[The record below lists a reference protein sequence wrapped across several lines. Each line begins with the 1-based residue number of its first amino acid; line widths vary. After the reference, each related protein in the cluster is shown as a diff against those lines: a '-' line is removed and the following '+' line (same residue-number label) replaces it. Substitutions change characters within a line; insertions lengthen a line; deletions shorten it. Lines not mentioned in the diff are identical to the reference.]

1 MQASLKA
8 ANTGLSGPVAFG
20 AGLLLLASAPV
31 IRGGN
36 RYVALIPLEWLAL
49 LVLWLLACAL
59 LIRKEP
65 LSGSAAAPLSRSEWV
80 LVLSPLWAALFFLT
94 PLPKGLWSA
103 LPGRE
108 IYWHAPTAKWLAL
121 SLTPDA
127 TVASLLAS
135 LPVVAVF
142 VLARTASAGQIG
154 VLTRMLVLVAASQAV
169 WGLLQ
174 LGPFKMLYFGAEFA
188 GGPIG
193 GFANANHFASFITM
207 TLPLAIFFLWQA
219 LPASHAG
226 HRHRPPAAALLWSIV
241 LIILVTAV
249 LVSGSRT
256 GLVTATLV
264 TLLSMLLLLGA
275 VPTHLRRW
283 YLLGAGVFLLA
294 GLVIVG
300 LKTLVTRFDL
310 GILGDDA
317 SFRWK
322 LIGSSWQAALSF
334 WPVGSGPGS
343 YAAVFPR
350 FQPPGLRGFAE
361 HAHNDYVQL
370 LMEFGWLFVVFAM
383 LALWLFVRQGISFWQ
398 KFDGAGREI
407 GAMQLQLC
415 CAFGALAVLLH
426 SWVDFNLRIPAI
438 AMMCACLLGVF
449 LRPLPPAGV
458 QKPAPRAT
466 N

>member
-1 MQASLKA
+1 MQPSLRVKT
-8 ANTGLSGPVAFG
+8 TGLSGLVAFG
-20 AGLLLLASAPV
+20 VGLLLLALAPV

-59 LIRKEP
+59 LIRKLP
-65 LSGSAAAPLSRSEWV
+65 LSGSDAAFLSRGEWI
-80 LVLSPLWAALFFLT
+80 LVLSPLWAAFFFLT

-108 IYWHAPTAKWLAL
+108 IYLHASTAEWLAL

-127 TVASLLAS
+127 TVVSLLAS
-135 LPVVAVF
+135 LPIVAAF
-142 VLARTASAGQIG
+142 VLSRTASAGQISI
-154 VLTRMLVLVAASQAV
+154 LTRVLVLIAASQAV

-174 LGPFKMLYFGAEFA
+174 LGPFKTLYFGAEFA

-207 TLPLAIFFLWQA
+207 TLPLAIFLLWQA

-226 HRHRPPAAALLWSIV
+226 HRHLPPAAALLWSTV
-241 LIILVTAV
+241 LIVLVTAV

-256 GLVTATLV
+256 GLVTAMLV

-275 VPTHLRRW
+275 VPAHLRRW
-283 YLLGAGVFLLA
+283 YLLCAGTLLLA

-300 LKTLVTRFDL
+300 MKALVTRFDL
-310 GILGDDA
+310 GLLGDDA

-322 LIGSSWQAALSF
+322 LIASSWQAALSF

-343 YAAVFPR
+343 YAAVYPR

-370 LMEFGWLFVVFAM
+370 LMEFGGLFVV
-383 LALWLFVRQGISFWQ
+383 LAVLAVWLLVRQGVSFWR
-398 KFDGAGREI
+398 KFDGAGRGI
-407 GAMQLQLC
+407 GTMQLQLC

-426 SWVDFNLRIPAI
+426 SWVDFNLRIPAN
-438 AMMCACLLGVF
+438 AMLCACLLGVF
-449 LRPLPPAGV
+449 LRPLPSAGV
-458 QKPAPRAT
+458 QKSGSRASP
-466 N
+466 